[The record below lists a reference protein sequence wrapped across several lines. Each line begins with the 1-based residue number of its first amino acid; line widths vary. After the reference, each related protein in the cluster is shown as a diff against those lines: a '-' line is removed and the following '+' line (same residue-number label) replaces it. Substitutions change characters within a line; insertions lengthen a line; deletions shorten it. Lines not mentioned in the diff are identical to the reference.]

1 MPIRFLSVDIMRG
14 DIFLAAAFVIF
25 GDRSAHRKFMEFSR
39 PGGKAGLVLLFGLG
53 NDDGVGIEER
63 RPLLVPVVAFQ
74 SGLGADFLHFVRAAV
89 GHLVFKPN
97 EFPSRVF

>member
-39 PGGKAGLVLLFGLG
+39 SGGKDGLMLLCRQNESAVAAALG
-53 NDDGVGIEER
+53 RRGMACSYLSLKFVGKTSLRSE
-63 RPLLVPVVAFQ
+63 LVWWLINFA
-74 SGLGADFLHFVRAAV
+74 
-89 GHLVFKPN
+89 
-97 EFPSRVF
+97 